1 MAIKNIKLTPKL
13 NEFFNSQEY
22 INLKNELKKID
33 EQFEKQIKKKL
44 KEKQMGS
51 KKQKIKELE
60 EQVEIVL
67 KNNQELHDKI
77 IANGRQMIEN
87 DIEQV
92 ISILKKHGSVDL
104 KINESRNNL
113 MGGVMNLRTYT
124 IVLDCHF

>member
-1 MAIKNIKLTPKL
+1 MAIQNIKLTPKL
-13 NEFFNSQEY
+13 NEFLISEEY
-22 INLKNELKKID
+22 INLQKNLKKID
-33 EQFEKQIKKKL
+33 EYFENQIKNKL

-60 EQVEIVL
+60 EQVEIIL
-67 KNNQELHDKI
+67 KNNQELNDII

>member
-1 MAIKNIKLTPKL
+1 MAIQNIKLTPKL

-22 INLKNELKKID
+22 INLQNELKKID
-33 EQFEKQIKKKL
+33 EQFENQIKTKL
-44 KEKQMGS
+44 KQKQMGS
-51 KKQKIKELE
+51 KKQKIKQLE

-77 IANGRQMIEN
+77 IANARQMIEN